1 MSLNHLSAKWRQWR
15 WQMEFYHTPLELR
28 YSYRLLSRISD
39 HPLLSLLLLFLRI
52 PRFFPCRLPPRPR
65 DIMAY
70 QPEAYMNQHHPDV
83 YETRLIP
90 AWRWRDT
97 PQRAFYRLYETVCA
111 YDEPLTGYEAEYLWR
126 RSDRPAWRPE
136 MLRDP
141 REDGCADREQL
152 AVMASLADA
161 LTDAFN
167 WRLELG
173 LRPDGEL
180 VEGGPG
186 SGFVAYARPAWTAA
200 APRLQS
206 RLVLHDYGDSS
217 IAGSSEPFD
226 RRNIQ
231 ASAAA
236 LRTI

>member
-28 YSYRLLSRISD
+28 YSYRLLSRI
-39 HPLLSLLLLFLRI
+39 
-52 PRFFPCRLPPRPR
+52 
-65 DIMAY
+65 
-70 QPEAYMNQHHPDV
+70 

-97 PQRAFYRLYETVCA
+97 LQRAFYRLYETVCA

-141 REDGCADREQL
+141 RDDGCGDREQL

-167 WRLELG
+167 
-173 LRPDGEL
+173 
-180 VEGGPG
+180 
-186 SGFVAYARPAWTAA
+186 
-200 APRLQS
+200 
-206 RLVLHDYGDSS
+206 
-217 IAGSSEPFD
+217 
-226 RRNIQ
+226 
-231 ASAAA
+231 
-236 LRTI
+236 